1 VRRRGSEQPGE
12 VDSEVGA
19 TDSEPVDGEEL
30 SVDRLKAR
38 MTESLGDRPFTV
50 YLVLFA
56 GAATLLLLLAVVWI
70 SATGDDDDDNLFCT
84 EISPADARDAVI
96 AGQVEEINV
105 LVDNDRPTDSLTGIR
120 LRFSDLSCRETR
132 QGADIRDQLYSIIG
146 VVGVYNEFGSTR
158 VDIRYLEQE
167 IQPELLATS
176 TPTVRPSETAT
187 QAPSEEAT
195 PIAPTPTGVPATDMP
210 TSVPTVQSVT
220 TIGAPAGPSATSA
233 PDAGSQDEAPVGNPG
248 A

>member
-1 VRRRGSEQPGE
+1 
-12 VDSEVGA
+12 
-19 TDSEPVDGEEL
+19 
-30 SVDRLKAR
+30 

-70 SATGDDDDDNLFCT
+70 SATGDDNDDNLFCT
-84 EISPADARDAVI
+84 EISPEDARDAVI
-96 AGQVEEINV
+96 DGQVEEINV
-105 LVDNDRPTDSLTGIR
+105 LVDNDRPAETLTGIR

-132 QGADIRDQLYSIIG
+132 QGADIRDQLYGIIG
-146 VVGVYNEFGSTR
+146 AVGLYNEFSSTR
-158 VDIRYLEQE
+158 IDVRYLEQE

-176 TPTVRPSETAT
+176 SPTVVPSDTAT
-187 QAPSEEAT
+187 QAPSEVAS
-195 PIAPTPTGVPATDMP
+195 PVAPTPTGVPATVAP
-210 TSVPTVQSVT
+210 TSAPTGQSTT
-220 TIGAPAGPSATSA
+220 TIAAPISTTV